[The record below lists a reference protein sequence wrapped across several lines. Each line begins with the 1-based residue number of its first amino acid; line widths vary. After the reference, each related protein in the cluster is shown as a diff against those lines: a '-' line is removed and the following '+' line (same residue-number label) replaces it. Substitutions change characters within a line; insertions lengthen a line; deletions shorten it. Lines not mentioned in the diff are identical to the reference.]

1 MSSIEHCFVII
12 VVWMMWLIDGLKKRL
27 LGDEEMNTRF
37 ADSGTADR
45 AAAMEDNHF
54 SLTLVF
60 HSLYHWEPTMG
71 TFLTLFVALLHYCI
85 LNGYNFR
92 VSEGVT
98 DSFTLSSV
106 SPGSSGAV

>member
-1 MSSIEHCFVII
+1 
-12 VVWMMWLIDGLKKRL
+12 
-27 LGDEEMNTRF
+27 MNARF

-45 AAAMEDNHF
+45 AAEMEDKHF

-60 HSLYHWEPTMG
+60 HSLSQWEHWEPTMG
-71 TFLTLFVALLHYCI
+71 TFLIVFVALLHYWI

-92 VSEGVT
+92 VSKGVT

-106 SPGSSGAV
+106 LSRSSGAV